1 MQYMIIPAFSKELL
15 NIPRSRKMW
24 PNPEEKLVTTNRSWN
39 VRDDRIGRPGYQN
52 SYNDTFNNLGNTIN
66 IKVRESQ
73 GNSRHKNRT
82 SQKIHWMKLIN
93 LKLQIA
99 EEKISEPENIEID
112 AVTTEAQRRGK
123 KRLKSI
129 KKTSVFVR
137 K

>member
-1 MQYMIIPAFSKELL
+1 
-15 NIPRSRKMW
+15 
-24 PNPEEKLVTTNRSWN
+24 
-39 VRDDRIGRPGYQN
+39 
-52 SYNDTFNNLGNTIN
+52 
-66 IKVRESQ
+66 
-73 GNSRHKNRT
+73 
-82 SQKIHWMKLIN
+82 MKLIN